1 MSSVPRARL
10 KRQYT
15 SGSAIMPPA
24 RSTRAVRKSD
34 SCVKHQG
41 IPWRLFG
48 A

>member
-24 RSTRAVRKSD
+24 RSTRAVRKSA
-34 SCVKHQG
+34 SCGQEA
-41 IPWRLFG
+41 FSS
-48 A
+48 AF